1 MDNDVREALIKEQ
14 DALRLKLTGDM
25 FADMDIMNRIHVIQM
40 ELEGTG
46 PGGSYFECIGCG
58 S

>member
-1 MDNDVREALIKEQ
+1 MDKDVRDALIKEQ

-40 ELEGTG
+40 
-46 PGGSYFECIGCG
+46 
-58 S
+58 